1 MDTEGL
7 AQVELVIKAGDIR
20 DAGST
25 PGWEGPLEEEM
36 ATHSSILAW
45 DNPMDKRSLAGYGP
59 RGRRDSDMT
68 EAT

>member
-1 MDTEGL
+1 
-7 AQVELVIKAGDIR
+7 
-20 DAGST
+20 
-25 PGWEGPLEEEM
+25 M

-45 DNPMDKRSLAGYGP
+45 DNPMDKRSLADYGP